1 MSDYYYRLTC
11 PGCRVV
17 RVVWTITELT
27 DEQKEELCKMPC
39 LICQLKKAVKGEK
52 QK

>member
-11 PGCRVV
+11 PGCKVV

-39 LICQLKKAVKGEK
+39 LICQLKKAVKGDGK
-52 QK
+52 